1 MNLSLRGNVAKDRVV
16 KTGYKA
22 QSLGQ
27 QTEITLAKKLVLQ
40 TITHFTIEFTKT
52 MNMTTLQHLVK
63 NSPENKF

>member
-16 KTGYKA
+16 ITGYKT